1 MNAKNKMSI
10 ADIAYNGACGILFTL
25 FALICIFPFYYLF
38 ICTISD
44 PSLVEVGKIVLLP
57 RGITLKNYIE
67 VLRLP
72 NLANATMITLGRTAL
87 GTGSTLL
94 VTAYLAYFFTKT
106 EMWGRKFW
114 YRMVVATMYFSAG
127 MIPVYLN
134 NKMLGLLNSF
144 WIYIIPGLVGVYNMI
159 LVKTSMEALPVK
171 EAEIKA
177 LQQQINPHF
186 MNNIM
191 ETIMGLASEGMD
203 DEVIQVSECMSD
215 MLRYNTRFE
224 NITTLRDELE
234 QVKNYVSILKI
245 RFEGR
250 FEAYYD
256 VGEECIDCSMVKFTL
271 QPLVENAISHGLS
284 ETEKGGMIRI
294 RVKKEGERISILIY
308 DNGIGMSEE
317 MRTELEQ
324 RLLVTAERPLEY
336 IDQYKSLG
344 ILNVHLRLR
353 MYYGE
358 AYSIELFSKEGKGTC
373 FSIKIPFVKSR
384 EGAAIQLGGLYVS
397 DSGGGR

>member
-1 MNAKNKMSI
+1 MNAKNKMSL

-159 LVKTSMEALPVK
+159 LVKTSMEALPV
-171 EAEIKA
+171 ELEESA
-177 LQQQINPHF
+177 LLD
-186 MNNIM
+186 
-191 ETIMGLASEGMD
+191 GAGYL
-203 DEVIQVSECMSD
+203 
-215 MLRYNTRFE
+215 TRFARIVLPLQKPILATVGLFSAVGHW
-224 NITTLRDELE
+224 NDFFTTQLYITKPKLYTLQFLLYEFQN
-234 QVKNYVSILKI
+234 QVKNAATLINSASEAMGEGSSSIQPTGIRLTLTAIVIIPIMLVYPFIQKYYVKGVMI
-245 RFEGR
+245 G
-250 FEAYYD
+250 A
-256 VGEECIDCSMVKFTL
+256 VK
-271 QPLVENAISHGLS
+271 G
-284 ETEKGGMIRI
+284 
-294 RVKKEGERISILIY
+294 
-308 DNGIGMSEE
+308 
-317 MRTELEQ
+317 
-324 RLLVTAERPLEY
+324 
-336 IDQYKSLG
+336 
-344 ILNVHLRLR
+344 
-353 MYYGE
+353 
-358 AYSIELFSKEGKGTC
+358 
-373 FSIKIPFVKSR
+373 
-384 EGAAIQLGGLYVS
+384 
-397 DSGGGR
+397 